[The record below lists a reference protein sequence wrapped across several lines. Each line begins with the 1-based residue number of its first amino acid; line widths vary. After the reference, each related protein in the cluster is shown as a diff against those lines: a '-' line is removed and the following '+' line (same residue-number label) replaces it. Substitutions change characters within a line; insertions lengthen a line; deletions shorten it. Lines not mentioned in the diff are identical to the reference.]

1 MDLVTPLQDG
11 ISVPGTMVHIY
22 YAVKMGPQYRGRYEL
37 LFLNPDIRAY
47 DMQHEVR
54 LVSYPRQWADE
65 VKQYLEMNI
74 QDRILKG
81 E

>member
-1 MDLVTPLQDG
+1 
-11 ISVPGTMVHIY
+11 
-22 YAVKMGPQYRGRYEL
+22 MGPQYRERYEQ
-37 LFLNPDIRAY
+37 LFLNPNIRAY
-47 DMQHEVR
+47 DMQHKEL